1 MQAANSKE
9 DLVQVFRDDE
19 HATFLL
25 YETGAF
31 KKPVLQSDMADKADI
46 IRELQDGVLYTSWA
60 AILQLQQG
68 LRNLDVLSVIKTN
81 PDIMKDFFCF
91 KPPNLTSSMI

>member
-9 DLVQVFRDDE
+9 DLVQVFIDDEHDE

-25 YETGAF
+25 YEIGAF
-31 KKPVLQSDMADKADI
+31 KKPVLQSDLADKEDI
-46 IRELQDGVLYTSWA
+46 IRELQDGVLYTPWA

-68 LRNLDVLSVIKTN
+68 LRNLDVLSIIK
-81 PDIMKDFFCF
+81 K
-91 KPPNLTSSMI
+91 KS

>member
-9 DLVQVFRDDE
+9 DLVEVFRDNE
-19 HATFLL
+19 HAIFLL

-31 KKPVLQSDMADKADI
+31 KKSVLQSDTWLTRQILGNYKM
-46 IRELQDGVLYTSWA
+46 ESYTSWA
-60 AILQLQQG
+60 AILQPQQG
-68 LRNLDVLSVIKTN
+68 LRNLDVLSMIKTN
-81 PDIMKDFFCF
+81 FDKMKDFFCF

>member
-9 DLVQVFRDDE
+9 DLVEVFRDNE
-19 HATFLL
+19 HAIFLL

-31 KKPVLQSDMADKADI
+31 KKPVLESDLADKADI

-68 LRNLDVLSVIKTN
+68 LCNLDVLSMIKTN
-81 PDIMKDFFCF
+81 PDMKHFFCF
-91 KPPNLTSSMI
+91 KPPNLTLSMI

>member
-1 MQAANSKE
+1 MLCSKGITLFSHGVLNNNYKLQAANSKE

-31 KKPVLQSDMADKADI
+31 KKKLLTSDLAYKADI

-60 AILQLQQG
+60 GI
-68 LRNLDVLSVIKTN
+68 IKT
-81 PDIMKDFFCF
+81 
-91 KPPNLTSSMI
+91 S